1 MLKQATKWVKE
12 FGKPYK
18 YEDQKTK
25 DKRQLIDGIVN
36 FVVNTIKTIFKLINL
51 MIIVPIKALVT
62 NAKDFTN
69 EYNKIGSNDID
80 TIVPTFKSAVTGL
93 VQVLTSPLIPIKIIA
108 RLILTPVGGV
118 SVFANEGLKKVV
130 DEFFKNTPQPDGKGI
145 KTFAFTKD
153 DDIPERIVSKSKKYC
168 DKQQK
173 DSDKLTKILSKP
185 TLTYYKM
192 KEIRKLIDNESSC
205 KNERAH
211 KPQAATV

>member
-1 MLKQATKWVKE
+1 MLKQVTKWVKE

-36 FVVNTIKTIFKLINL
+36 FVVNTIKTIFKLVNL

-108 RLILTPVGGV
+108 RLILTPAGGV
-118 SVFANEGLKKVV
+118 SIFTNNGLKKTVEAYFEKNSEPKDGALLSHSFKADDEIPKDVQAKV
-130 DEFFKNTPQPDGKGI
+130 D
-145 KTFAFTKD
+145 
-153 DDIPERIVSKSKKYC
+153 KYC
-168 DKQQK
+168 EHKQCDHDKIK
-173 DSDKLTKILSKP
+173 AILEKP

-192 KEIRKLIDNESSC
+192 KEIKEQIDNISMP
-205 KNERAH
+205 
-211 KPQAATV
+211 KPVCR